1 MIPYGKQSI
10 NQDDI
15 DAVVNVLRS
24 DWLTTGPMVEEFE
37 SSLQQFTGGVP
48 VVSVSSGTAAL
59 HCAYYAA
66 GIGPGDEVITP
77 PLTFIATQATAI
89 FCGAKIIFCDV
100 QSDTGNIDPEQIE
113 NKITARTK
121 AIVAVDYAGHPA
133 DLDEIRKICDKH
145 KLIFIEDASHA
156 LGSKYKGNF
165 VGSIADITTF
175 SFFPTKNITTG
186 EGGAVACKDP
196 QLLQKA
202 KRFARQG
209 LIRDKSEFKVT
220 TEGPWHQEVHEIG
233 LNYRLSDILAALGNS
248 QLKRLEDFKTNR
260 QETFEYYN
268 FKLSK
273 IPNFILPKS
282 KSYVDTFWHLYTL
295 RVPKEDRLD
304 LYLYLRERGINVQ
317 INYFPVNLQPYFGSG
332 DILTCPNATS
342 FYQCEISL
350 PLYYD
355 LKINEKNFMLDAI
368 FDYQKRK

>member
-1 MIPYGKQSI
+1 
-10 NQDDI
+10 
-15 DAVVNVLRS
+15 
-24 DWLTTGPMVEEFE
+24 
-37 SSLQQFTGGVP
+37 
-48 VVSVSSGTAAL
+48 
-59 HCAYYAA
+59 
-66 GIGPGDEVITP
+66 
-77 PLTFIATQATAI
+77 
-89 FCGAKIIFCDV
+89 
-100 QSDTGNIDPEQIE
+100 
-113 NKITARTK
+113 
-121 AIVAVDYAGHPA
+121 
-133 DLDEIRKICDKH
+133 
-145 KLIFIEDASHA
+145 LIFIEDASHA

-196 QLLQKA
+196 QLLRKA

-209 LIRDKSEFKVT
+209 LIRDKSEFKIT
-220 TEGPWHQEVHEIG
+220 TEGPWHQEVHELG

-248 QLKRLEDFKTNR
+248 QLKRLEEFKTNR

-268 FKLSK
+268 FKLSE

-317 INYFPVNLQPYFGSG
+317 INYFPVNLQPYFRSG
-332 DILTCPNATS
+332 DILTCPNATN

-355 LKINEKNFMLDAI
+355 LKINEKNFILDSI